1 MGFQHFRVLVGS
13 GISYRSVPES
23 LFKMGLLR
31 TVIFFLIKNAFLYII
46 GIFTECS
53 S

>member
-1 MGFQHFRVLVGS
+1 MGFRHFRVLVGS

-31 TVIFFLIKNAFLYII
+31 TLIFFLNEECIFLHHRHTY
-46 GIFTECS
+46 
-53 S
+53 